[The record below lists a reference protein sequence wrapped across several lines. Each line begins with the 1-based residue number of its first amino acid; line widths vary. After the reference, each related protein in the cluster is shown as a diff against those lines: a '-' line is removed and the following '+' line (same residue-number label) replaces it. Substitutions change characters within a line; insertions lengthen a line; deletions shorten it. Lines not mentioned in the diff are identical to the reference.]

1 MYFLNFYFYTIIKFL
16 LLIIFFIIFNK
27 ICLNNNL
34 FLSNNNISAHKN
46 FILNKSIIPISG
58 GFFILISN
66 IFLQNNFFFNF
77 YNYFYLSI
85 FTIGL
90 YADLSK
96 NFKPILRILA
106 QVLIVGTLIF
116 VFNIFIR
123 DLRLPFFNLLL
134 SNDILSLIFTV
145 FCIIVFVNGANLVDG
160 INLSAT
166 GYFLLVFTTIYM
178 LSINNNLYV
187 DNEFIKIQIF
197 LLIIVLLFNL
207 FNKSYL
213 GDSGVY
219 LLSLV
224 TSIVIIKFINKNNSI
239 SPYFAFLLLWYPCFE
254 NLFSIIR
261 RLLTRASTSTPDNRH
276 LHHFIYKFLEQKNIK
291 YSNNFAGI
299 VILLFNT
306 LTLFFAY
313 KFYNKTQSLIISIF
327 SAISLYLI
335 SYLTLKKK
343 LNINF

>member
-1 MYFLNFYFYTIIKFL
+1 MYFLDFYFYTIIKLL

-46 FILNKSIIPISG
+46 FIFNKSIIPISG

-66 IFLQNNFFFNF
+66 IFLQKNFFFNF

-85 FTIGL
+85 FIIGL

-134 SNDILSLIFTV
+134 SNDVLSLIFTV

-160 INLSAT
+160 INLSAI
-166 GYFLLVFTTIYM
+166 GYFFFDFY
-178 LSINNNLYV
+178 NNLY
-187 DNEFIKIQIF
+187 
-197 LLIIVLLFNL
+197 
-207 FNKSYL
+207 
-213 GDSGVY
+213 
-219 LLSLV
+219 
-224 TSIVIIKFINKNNSI
+224 
-239 SPYFAFLLLWYPCFE
+239 AF
-254 NLFSIIR
+254 
-261 RLLTRASTSTPDNRH
+261 
-276 LHHFIYKFLEQKNIK
+276 YK
-291 YSNNFAGI
+291 
-299 VILLFNT
+299 
-306 LTLFFAY
+306 
-313 KFYNKTQSLIISIF
+313 
-327 SAISLYLI
+327 
-335 SYLTLKKK
+335 
-343 LNINF
+343 